1 LIEIAGVDEE
11 REKLVIERIQLNV
24 LYFQVVQKKKKNCHR
39 TQQAMH
45 TATVEG
51 SRLQFCSVQER

>member
-11 REKLVIERIQLNV
+11 RGKLVMERIQLNV
-24 LYFQVVQKKKKNCHR
+24 LYFEVVQKKNCHR